1 MTKQEKQNE
10 IASLEKKY
18 ENSKEL
24 EKLKALKPYLNLRT
38 IAAKAGINYMT
49 LTCKMRKPK
58 QSLTEEQAAA
68 VKRVL
73 SGIVE
78 IIIGG
83 SNV

>member
-1 MTKQEKQNE
+1 MTEQEKQQE
-10 IASLEKKY
+10 IASLEKKF

-24 EKLKALKPYLNLRT
+24 EKLKTLKPYLNLRT
-38 IAAKAGINYMT
+38 IAAKSGINYLT
-49 LTCKMRKPK
+49 LTHKLRREK

>member
-1 MTKQEKQNE
+1 MTEQEKQNE

-24 EKLKALKPYLNLRT
+24 EKLKTLKPYLNLRT

-49 LTCKMRKPK
+49 LTCKMRKSK

-68 VKRVL
+68 VKNVL
-73 SGIVE
+73 AGIAGV
-78 IIIGG
+78 INGK
-83 SNV
+83 